1 MLPVDSNQRKK
12 RKKKK
17 NKLIKIKHLLGLSS
31 LEEDDADGDGGGLES
46 SSGSRFE
53 FISTKLRFRGILAN
67 SGEYIVK
74 NNDQH
79 DYKHKK
85 CENPRKRFGNADRN
99 SPVTAACRSSTQR
112 E

>member
-1 MLPVDSNQRKK
+1 M
-12 RKKKK
+12 
-17 NKLIKIKHLLGLSS
+17 
-31 LEEDDADGDGGGLES
+31 EEDDEDGDGGGLES

-53 FISTKLRFRGILAN
+53 FISSKLRFRGILAN

-99 SPVTAACRSSTQR
+99 SPITAVCRSSTER
-112 E
+112 ESERIGAKIMTRCVLTRSSHNSDLQV